1 MQFSGFL
8 TLKESGGDGRVVPPV
23 PFPNTEVK
31 HSRAEPTEPA
41 TAWEHRLLPVVHSSV
56 AQSVEHL
63 TVNQGV
69 TGSSPVR
76 GATFHISIGNS
87 WGIAKSVKARDFDS
101 RTVGSSPAAPAIDS
115 LAQQVEHLTFNQRV
129 PGSSPGWITI

>member
-1 MQFSGFL
+1 MAEWFHLFPFRTQKLSTPAPNVLNWKRFGSL
-8 TLKESGGDGRVVPPV
+8 GRRR
-23 PFPNTEVK
+23 F
-31 HSRAEPTEPA
+31 
-41 TAWEHRLLPVVHSSV
+41 VHSSV

-76 GATFHISIGNS
+76 GAIFKNLIGIS

-115 LAQQVEHLTFNQRV
+115 LAQSVEHLTFNQRV
-129 PGSSPGWITI
+129 PGSSPGWITITRLTSSTGRATDS

>member
-1 MQFSGFL
+1 MMAEWNHLYPCRTQKLSTPTPKVLSWRRLGSL
-8 TLKESGGDGRVVPPV
+8 GRCRFVY
-23 PFPNTEVK
+23 
-31 HSRAEPTEPA
+31 
-41 TAWEHRLLPVVHSSV
+41 SSV

-76 GATFHISIGNS
+76 GAIFENLFGIS
-87 WGIAKSVKARDFDS
+87 WGVAKSVKARDFDS

-115 LAQQVEHLTFNQRV
+115 LAQSVEHLTFNQRV